1 MLRFELALM
10 CAVLGLV
17 VGSFLNVVIYRVPRG
32 ESIVRP
38 GSHCPRCGAAVRMR
52 DNIPVVSWLVLGGRC
67 RHCGAGISPRYIL
80 VEVLTAALFAAGAVR
95 LGYSAAL
102 PAALATIAALVALSA
117 IDLEQLTLPKR
128 VVYPSLI
135 IVVVLLAIAA
145 AKDDAWTRLG
155 VAALCAVAWFLLFFV
170 INLAS
175 PRVLGFGDVRLSP
188 LLGIFLGW
196 FGWRFAVVGF
206 FLANLVGAVV
216 GLALIAAH
224 RMDRSQPVPYGV
236 FLAVGAVGT
245 FLAGPAFVSWVTGI
259 R

>member
-1 MLRFELALM
+1 MLRLELAVM
-10 CAVLGLV
+10 CALLGLV

-67 RHCGAGISPRYIL
+67 RHCGAAISPRYIL
-80 VEVLTAALFAAGAVR
+80 VEALTAALFAAGAVR

-117 IDLEQLTLPKR
+117 IDLEKLTLPKR
-128 VVYPSLI
+128 VVYPSLAL
-135 IVVVLLAIAA
+135 VVVLLAIAA
-145 AKDDAWTRLG
+145 AHDDAWTRLG
-155 VAALCAVAWFLLFFV
+155 VAVLCAVAWFLLFFV